1 MASCKLAKLM
11 GGWQQSVEERMFGAN
26 ANVIYIE
33 LNTMLAKLLGCWQE
47 RMLGANANS
56 HIPEDT
62 IIQM

>member
-1 MASCKLAKLM
+1 M